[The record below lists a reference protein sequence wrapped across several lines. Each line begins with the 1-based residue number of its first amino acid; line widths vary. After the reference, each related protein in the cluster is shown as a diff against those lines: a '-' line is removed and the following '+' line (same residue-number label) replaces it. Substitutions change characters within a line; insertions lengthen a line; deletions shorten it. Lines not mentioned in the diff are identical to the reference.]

1 MTFAEIKALHD
12 MGFSADQIVSLTTS
26 AGNPSPADEVPA
38 VTPTADITPASD
50 QAGVTPSAETPDGDA
65 ISTNAGVEAPISPT
79 PATVENKPNPE
90 ISALMNE
97 VRELRQIIQT
107 NNIRDRTFDIPPVP
121 EVDPEKILAEFIRPT
136 FPERGV

>member
-26 AGNPSPADEVPA
+26 AGNQSLADEVPA
-38 VTPTADITPASD
+38 VTPTADITPAPE
-50 QAGVTPSAETPDGDA
+50 AGETPSAETTDGDA
-65 ISTNAGVEAPISPT
+65 ISTNAGAEAPISPT

-97 VRELRQIIQT
+97 VRELKQIIQT

-136 FPERGV
+136 FPERSV